1 MTSSVTIEGRQYV
14 MLPAE
19 EFDRLL
25 AAATGESLA
34 PLPDAD
40 ESALRPA
47 DQTVQATIARQIKR
61 QRLARGWTIEELAEK
76 AGIKPQT
83 VIRAES
89 GEHRASDATIDAID
103 KALKTT

>member
-25 AAATGESLA
+25 AAATGESLPALPA
-34 PLPDAD
+34 PDQAG
-40 ESALRPA
+40 LRLA
-47 DQTVQATIARQIKR
+47 GQTVQATIARQIKR
-61 QRLARGWTIEELAEK
+61 QRLTRGWTIEELARR
-76 AGIKPQT
+76 AGLKEQT
-83 VIRAES
+83 IVRAES

-103 KALKTT
+103 QAFKTE